1 MSYIYNLT
9 YIYIISYFCIEERQ
23 IKNGAYMEAG
33 FVTSKGQLV
42 IPSKLRRKFGI
53 KPGTRV
59 NFYEEEDGI
68 KIVPLTP
75 EVIDSNIGF
84 MKTNGKLLKA
94 LIEDKKKEREL

>member
-1 MSYIYNLT
+1 
-9 YIYIISYFCIEERQ
+9 
-23 IKNGAYMEAG
+23 MEVG
-33 FVTSKGQLV
+33 YVTTKGQLV

-59 NFYEEEDGI
+59 NFYEENDGI
-68 KIVPLTP
+68 KIIPVTH

-94 LIEDKKKEREL
+94 LMEEKKKEREL